1 MTLTQVTKKQT
12 KHLSDADDLIAA
24 ALVFAGIAD
33 DTGERAGDRIKATAE
48 WRLSMQDIY
57 RRMVEQNLAENAWAN
72 QTLKSA

>member
-1 MTLTQVTKKQT
+1 MKLVDVTKKQT
-12 KHLSDADDLIAA
+12 KHLSDCDDLIAA
-24 ALVFAGIAD
+24 ALVFASIAD

-48 WRLSMQDIY
+48 WRLALQDVY